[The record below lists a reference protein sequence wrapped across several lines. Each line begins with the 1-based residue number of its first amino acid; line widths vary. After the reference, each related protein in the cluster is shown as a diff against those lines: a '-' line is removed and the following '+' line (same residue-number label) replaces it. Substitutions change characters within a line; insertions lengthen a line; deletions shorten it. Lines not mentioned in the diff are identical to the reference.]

1 MSILDR
7 VYKAATVGNGTERWL
22 ATSTSS
28 ILRLLL
34 AAGRTSGEFSRTVA
48 KRVETSVHKH
58 RIQVALLV
66 VPFLTCGHY
75 LLHKLVVEEVMVAGV
90 SLD

>member
-66 VPFLTCGHY
+66 VPFNLRPLPPPQISCGGSNGRRC
-75 LLHKLVVEEVMVAGV
+75 E
-90 SLD
+90 S